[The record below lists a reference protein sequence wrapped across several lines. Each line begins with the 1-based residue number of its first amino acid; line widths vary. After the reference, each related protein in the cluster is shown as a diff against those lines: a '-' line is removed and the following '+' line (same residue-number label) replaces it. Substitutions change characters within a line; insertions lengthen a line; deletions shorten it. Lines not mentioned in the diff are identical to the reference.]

1 VFKDEHTPSAL
12 RGEHC
17 AKQSRGTAAEDN
29 NIV

>member
-1 VFKDEHTPSAL
+1 VFEDKRTSPAL